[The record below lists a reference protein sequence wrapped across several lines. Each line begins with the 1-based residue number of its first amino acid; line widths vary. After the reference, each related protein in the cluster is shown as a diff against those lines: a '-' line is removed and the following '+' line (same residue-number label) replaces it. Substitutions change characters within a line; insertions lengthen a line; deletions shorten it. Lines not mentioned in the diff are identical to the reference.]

1 MLCLFHEYTSTEPMA
16 KAAMNVVTSML
27 RTERASNMAHA
38 GNSNST
44 SNPDQHPFSNADA
57 TYGAVAAMVAPAEP
71 P

>member
-38 GNSNST
+38 GNSI
-44 SNPDQHPFSNADA
+44 SNPDQHPFSNAEA
-57 TYGAVAAMVAPAEP
+57 TYGVAAAEVAPAEP